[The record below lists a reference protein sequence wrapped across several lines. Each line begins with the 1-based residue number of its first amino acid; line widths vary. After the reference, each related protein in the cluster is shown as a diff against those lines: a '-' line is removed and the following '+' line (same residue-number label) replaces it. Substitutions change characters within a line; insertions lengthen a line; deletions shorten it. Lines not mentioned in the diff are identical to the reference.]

1 MISAFTCGHKQFLR
15 LTDMSAEALRRAV
28 WIDLLEATPDE
39 IETVQSATGLAL
51 PTQDAVSEIE
61 TSSRLSS
68 RNGALYLSMPLI
80 AFSEEGPRGVS
91 AGFVLSPERL
101 LTVRFAARRLFDTF
115 VDRQADALEQVSA
128 NLDSISTTIF
138 AMGVNQEGG
147 RKQEDA
153 TLRNTLGRIGH
164 IGDLISHVR
173 ETQVGAGRIVPYVEA
188 TAAEWLPKA
197 QAPRLGIPRAGINAI
212 KHLYNQL

>member
-101 LTVRFAARRLFDTF
+101 LTVRFAASRIFDTF
-115 VDRQADALEQVSA
+115 VDQLANGTTPHDTGAHVFVGLLEAVVDRQADALEQVSA

-138 AMGVNQEGG
+138 AMG
-147 RKQEDA
+147 
-153 TLRNTLGRIGH
+153 
-164 IGDLISHVR
+164 
-173 ETQVGAGRIVPYVEA
+173 
-188 TAAEWLPKA
+188 
-197 QAPRLGIPRAGINAI
+197 
-212 KHLYNQL
+212 